1 MAKKIFPLLLLALYA
16 TPSFAAQQ
24 TVTLSVPGM
33 TCPVCPITVKKALEK
48 VDGVKSVKID
58 FDTRLATVTFEDSM
72 ATADKLTKAT
82 ANAGYPSTVAN
93 SAAATAAPAAKDAK

>member
-1 MAKKIFPLLLLALYA
+1 MAKKIFPLLLLALFA
-16 TPSFAAQQ
+16 TPLFAAQQ

-58 FDTRLATVTFEDSM
+58 FDTRLATVTFEDKM

-93 SAAATAAPAAKDAK
+93 SAAAVTAPAAKGAK